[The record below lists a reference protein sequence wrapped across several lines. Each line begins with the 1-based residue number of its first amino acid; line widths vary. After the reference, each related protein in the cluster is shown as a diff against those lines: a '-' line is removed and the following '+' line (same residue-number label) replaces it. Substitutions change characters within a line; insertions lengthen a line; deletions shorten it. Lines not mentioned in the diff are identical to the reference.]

1 MNRTLYMFTLPLAAS
16 LLLASAAHAA
26 SVAEAPTE
34 QQAREMALRGAALI
48 KAKGR
53 GEMMKAIHAHDPQF
67 VQGAL
72 ALTMRDLYTGVVLA
86 DPVDARRVGS
96 DNAGADPATRLYP
109 RQVIELAQRSG
120 QGRLEQAWIMR
131 VGDVVLEAGIVQR

>member
-1 MNRTLYMFTLPLAAS
+1 MKALLLSMLLAATAVGVQATS
-16 LLLASAAHAA
+16 
-26 SVAEAPTE
+26 APTE
-34 QQAREMALRGAALI
+34 QEARAMAARGAALI

-53 GEMMKAIHAHDPQF
+53 EELMKRIHAHDPQF

-96 DNAGADPATRLYP
+96 DNAGSDPVSRFYP
-109 RQVIELAQRSG
+109 RQVIELAQSSG
-120 QGRLEQAWIMR
+120 QGRLEQAYVLR
-131 VGDVVLEAGIVQR
+131 VGDVVLEAGLVQR